1 MTETSAKAHAFRD
14 HRRDRLPSSALGRS
28 VVTYLLLPATS
39 KSEKVHSNHNSKNN
53 SLHGINICTTV
64 WTVNDVTCPRP
75 DAYTL
80 WEIDIFNGHILT

>member
-1 MTETSAKAHAFRD
+1 MSETSAKAHAFRD

-53 SLHGINICTTV
+53 SLHGISTSTQRWPV
-64 WTVNDVTCPRP
+64 GLLAMYRSKQV
-75 DAYTL
+75 A
-80 WEIDIFNGHILT
+80 